1 MVTTGGSL
9 VDSVLLTG
17 VGLKGVSLTCSGSR
31 SRATSCRHVT
41 GSDPRDFTVV
51 TQNIFV
57 GKIFDR
63 HIELTKNNRWH
74 YKTCVTNHNLI
85 VICIAIYHLIYTT
98 KRRRKGE

>member
-9 VDSVLLTG
+9 AGSVLLTG
-17 VGLKGVSLTCSGSR
+17 VGLSGVSLTCSGSR
-31 SRATSCRHVT
+31 SRATRFGCRHVT

-57 GKIFDR
+57 GKVFVR

-74 YKTCVTNHNLI
+74 YKTYVTIQN
-85 VICIAIYHLIYTT
+85 
-98 KRRRKGE
+98 